1 MEKSS
6 TNNNVSWFSNHWVMI
21 LTAII
26 GGIFIIGILKILSQL
41 FSSNGPISDG
51 IKDLFDSGANLV
63 NGLINGCEAQGECNS
78 TDEKGCSSEQG
89 CKWTPSTTSGQ
100 PGSCINNTGKPP
112 TPGNF
117 FSTSCILGMSEIFA
131 LCGAIVFFI
140 IGPLIKKFVNKSN
153 ANLDTAV
160 ETGLAP
166 RDEIYTR
173 AVKTTQTDS
182 EESKKLFEKQ
192 QQRASTD
199 VEQRAIGK
207 AQGLRASL
215 DLAKKGIEGQS
226 GVSAATKAS
235 ITQNSEQVYNDAKNA
250 HIKEL
255 TDQGMSED
263 NANKIYENVETDG

>member
-21 LTAII
+21 LTVII

-112 TPGNF
+112 TSGNF

-131 LCGAIVFFI
+131 VCGSIVFFI
-140 IGPLIKKFVNKSN
+140 IGPLIKMFVNKSN

-160 ETGLAP
+160 QTGLGTK
-166 RDEIYTR
+166 DEVYTR
-173 AVKTTQTDS
+173 GVKTTQENSQETKNS
-182 EESKKLFEKQ
+182 FEKEQ
-192 QQRASTD
+192 KRPATD
-199 VEQRAIGK
+199 AEQRAIGK
-207 AQGLRASL
+207 AEGLRVSL
-215 DLAKKGIEGQS
+215 NLAKQGIQGQS
-226 GVSAATKAS
+226 GVSAETKAS
-235 ITQNSEQVYNDAKNA
+235 ITQNSEQVYNNSKDA

-263 NANKIYENVETDG
+263 AANKIYENVEAD